1 MRKNIMILAILLI
14 LPLVLCSCSISRPC
28 PEAQQLVFKKYV
40 GHKLVLTS
48 PMFFGRYKDMF
59 SDYYFVAGL
68 VGDKEEYMELFR
80 KGQWH
85 GPDGGDEYKIIDI
98 IDAGTEIVIIDAVDA
113 GHMNVTP
120 KIFIMG
126 KIMNHEKYSGYKV
139 AVDKLMHYF
148 TIDPFGDYPDI
159 ENSFIEGEA
168 AFVD

>member
-1 MRKNIMILAILLI
+1 MKKNIIMLTVLLV

-48 PMFFGRYKDMF
+48 PMFFGRYKAMYADH
-59 SDYYFVAGL
+59 YFVSAL
-68 VGDKEEYMELFR
+68 KGDKEKYMELFR
-80 KGQWH
+80 KGQWE
-85 GPDGGDEYKIIDI
+85 GPTDGHEIIDI
-98 IDAGTEIVIIDAVDA
+98 IDAGTEIVIIDAVDV
-113 GHMNVTP
+113 GIINVNP
-120 KIFIMG
+120 CIEIMG

-159 ENSFIEGEA
+159 ENSFIEGDA